1 MQVKNE
7 DQLLD
12 NAESPVLRRLRSHAL
27 DILRHAVEAVD
38 PKEAVLRRL
47 MLTGSRLTVDS
58 IELDLNN
65 FSKIIV
71 VGGGKAS
78 GAMAEAVEE
87 LLGERIT
94 DGLVN
99 VLKGTEDRYDLR
111 RIELN
116 GASHPIPDETGVKGT
131 QGILSLVDE
140 ADEHDLVIVL
150 ISGGGS
156 ALMTCPAD
164 RVPLEAVQSLTEMLL
179 RSGATIN
186 ELNSVRKHL
195 SSVKGGQL
203 AEKAYPAAI
212 LSLIL
217 SDVVGDPLDTIASGP
232 TAPDDSTFQDA
243 VDVLHRYGLW
253 ERAADPIRLRLE
265 DGVRGEVGD
274 TPKPGSGVFREV
286 FNVVVGGNLVAAS
299 AAVKRASILGYNALL
314 LSTRVEGEAR
324 HVGTVYAGIAR
335 EIAASGHPIP
345 GPAVI
350 VVGGETTVMVTGSGR
365 GGRNQELALCAA
377 SRIEG
382 LEVVLAT
389 LATDGIDGPTDA
401 AGALVDGWTAV
412 RAKALGLLP
421 VKFLQDNDSYQ
432 FFDRL
437 GDTIL
442 TGPTGTN
449 VNDLTLILVS

>member
-1 MQVKNE
+1 MQIKNE
-7 DQLLD
+7 AQLLE
-12 NAESPVLRRLRSHAL
+12 NAKSPVLMRLRRHAL
-27 DILRHAVEAVD
+27 DILRHAIEAVD
-38 PKEAVLRRL
+38 PKEAVLRKL
-47 MLTGSRLTVDS
+47 MLKDNRLTLDS
-58 IELDLNN
+58 VELDLNN
-65 FSKIIV
+65 FSRIIV

-94 DGLVN
+94 EGLVN
-99 VLKGTEDRYDLR
+99 VLKGTEGRHDLK
-111 RIELN
+111 RIKLY
-116 GASHPIPDETGVKGT
+116 GASHPIPDETSVKGT
-131 QGILSLVDE
+131 QIILSLLNE
-140 ADEHDLVIVL
+140 ANEHDLVIVL

-164 RVPLEAVQSLTEMLL
+164 NVPLEAVQSLTEMLL

-186 ELNSVRKHL
+186 ELNSIRKHL

-203 AEKAYPAAI
+203 AEKAYPAPI
-212 LSLIL
+212 VSLIL

-243 VDVLHRYGLW
+243 IEVLHRYGLW
-253 ERAADPIRLRLE
+253 ERAADTIRLRLE
-265 DGVRGEVGD
+265 AGVKGELRD
-274 TPKPGSGVFREV
+274 TPKPGSGIFQDVY
-286 FNVVVGGNLVAAS
+286 NMVVGGNLVAAS
-299 AAVKRASILGYNALL
+299 AAVKRASALGYNELL

-324 HVGTVYAGIAR
+324 HVGTVYSGIAK

-345 GPAVI
+345 GPAVV
-350 VVGGETTVMVTGSGR
+350 VVGGETTVAVTGSGR
-365 GGRNQELALCAA
+365 GGRNQELALSTA
-377 SRIEG
+377 SKIEG

-412 RAKALGLLP
+412 RARNLGLLP
-421 VKFLQDNDSYQ
+421 VEFLQDNDSYH
-432 FFDRL
+432 FFNRL
-437 GDTIL
+437 GDTII

-449 VNDLTLILVS
+449 VNDLTLILVP